1 MKEENIVIGIEG
13 LVGSGKTSICRK
25 LLDYIPNSIILHGG
39 NIYRAVV
46 YGMMKSGIDLKN
58 IKNKSKNL
66 DVMDVMQK
74 LGIDIKLENRETVIY
89 INNKKID
96 EEELQ
101 SDKSSM
107 AVSVVSNVADN
118 TKFYQFGK
126 EIIDKYREK
135 YNVILSSRDIVK
147 MYPNVTYHFFI
158 TATLDERVRRKSI
171 QYKEKIDL
179 KKLKENIEKRD
190 KLQEDSGYY
199 KIYYITNII
208 DVTNCETIEEGAK
221 LVLDKINLPLN
232 V

>member
-46 YGMMKSGIDLKN
+46 YGMMNSGIDLKN

-66 DVMDVMQK
+66 DVMDAMQK

-171 QYKEKIDL
+171 QYKEKTDL

-199 KIYYITNII
+199 KIYDITNVI
-208 DVTNCETIEEGAK
+208 DVTNCKTIEEGAK
-221 LVLDKINLPLN
+221 LVLDKISLPLN